1 MTDRMVRPEEDGLRR
16 DEKRNVYMKKEEGE
30 DEKAYQEKMREEKK
44 KEEKKMREVRAITR

>member
-30 DEKAYQEKMREEKK
+30 DEKAY
-44 KEEKKMREVRAITR
+44 